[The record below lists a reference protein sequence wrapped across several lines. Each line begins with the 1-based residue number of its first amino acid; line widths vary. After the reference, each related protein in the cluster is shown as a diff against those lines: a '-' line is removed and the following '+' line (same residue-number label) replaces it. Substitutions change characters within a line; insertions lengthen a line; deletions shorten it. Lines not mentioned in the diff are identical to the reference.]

1 MSHDITYF
9 MIFMNYSSYTT
20 FRKLNVTVK
29 PVKKSTFGFGSS
41 ILLPL
46 EVSSWKVCVV
56 PFLLMKKFLLMKG
69 SIAEVHSECG

>member
-9 MIFMNYSSYTT
+9 MIFMNSSSHTT

-29 PVKKSTFGFGSS
+29 PVKKSTFGFGSF

-46 EVSSWKVCVV
+46 EVSSWKECGLPFHEEV
-56 PFLLMKKFLLMKG
+56 PVG
-69 SIAEVHSECG
+69 EEVHWRGT